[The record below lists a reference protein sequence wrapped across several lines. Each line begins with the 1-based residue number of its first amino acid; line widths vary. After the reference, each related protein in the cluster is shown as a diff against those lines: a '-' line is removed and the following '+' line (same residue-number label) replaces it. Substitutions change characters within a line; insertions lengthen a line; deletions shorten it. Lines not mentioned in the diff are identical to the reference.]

1 MRLYYCLHIELGI
14 IKSLVSIAYGYI
26 GCMAHRYTCH
36 CRMLLCP
43 VGGPGTKQA
52 MVDRMYL
59 SVLSLVLAL
68 GMCLGVGAH
77 HDGQHH
83 HHSPDDV
90 EIG

>member
-1 MRLYYCLHIELGI
+1 MRLYYCLHINLGN
-14 IKSLVSIAYGYI
+14 IKSLVSSLWL
-26 GCMAHRYTCH
+26 HWLH
-36 CRMLLCP
+36 
-43 VGGPGTKQA
+43 GTSLHLSLPDASMSSWWPWNKQA

-68 GMCLGVGAH
+68 GVCLGVGAH

-90 EIG
+90 DVG